1 MASIRPELAIALGGI
16 RIMVPASEIE
26 RARDVLAQA
35 DPSGASLHDD
45 I

>member
-26 RARDVLAQA
+26 RARDVLAHA
-35 DPSGASLHDD
+35 DSSDASLHDD
-45 I
+45 V